1 MNQRMKTL
9 TAFRESQG
17 QANQNSAT
25 TASTVMCNYD
35 STTDQGDL
43 EKHDFS
49 EQDHTKE
56 PSLATL
62 KDTSD

>member
-35 STTDQGDL
+35 STTD
-43 EKHDFS
+43 
-49 EQDHTKE
+49 
-56 PSLATL
+56 
-62 KDTSD
+62 